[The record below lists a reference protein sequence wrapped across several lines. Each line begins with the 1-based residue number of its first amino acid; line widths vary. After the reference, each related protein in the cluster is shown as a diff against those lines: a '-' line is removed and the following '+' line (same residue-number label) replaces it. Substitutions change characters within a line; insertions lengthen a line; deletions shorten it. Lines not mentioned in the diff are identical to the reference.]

1 MLYNIYISLVI
12 ELFLPFIVALCFFH
26 CVGVGFYANIFH
38 LMMLVLRF
46 VYLYFVSRGVG
57 VTFCNLSVFSYGN
70 TFILN

>member
-38 LMMLVLRF
+38 LVMLVLRF
-46 VYLYFVSRGVG
+46 VYLYFASRGVG

-70 TFILN
+70 KFILN